1 MIRKYMPVIM
11 VYPSHKKSYE
21 NALFKRHI
29 LPVYAYNHGRD
40 FIDKV
45 RNNDAVIVGHWR
57 RSRPTDCHLVARVIV
72 QCLCLCTC
80 NNALRR

>member
-29 LPVYAYNHGRD
+29 LPVY
-40 FIDKV
+40 K
-45 RNNDAVIVGHWR
+45 
-57 RSRPTDCHLVARVIV
+57 TEM
-72 QCLCLCTC
+72 
-80 NNALRR
+80 ALLALYYQI